1 MGHERRRRDA
11 ERDHEDDAVRTR
23 TVALRRARGG
33 GRDRREDGPVAAEA
47 GAMSA
52 GAGAAARRNA
62 IAVAAVWVAGLA
74 CTVWI
79 NRGGVAWGLPAIAA
93 AACACCL
100 ALGRWPRAWPAR
112 AAQSLLW
119 IALFCL
125 ALVPPLYT
133 VIADT
138 ALALDPNRFMCDVG
152 DRMVRCGMIGIEA
165 LAVPCVVLAAAVV
178 CRIRWRDAAVERIA
192 TAIALAIALA
202 WTALAVAY

>member
-1 MGHERRRRDA
+1 
-11 ERDHEDDAVRTR
+11 VRAR

-33 GRDRREDGPVAAEA
+33 GRDRREHGPVAAERHRL
-47 GAMSA
+47 SA
-52 GAGAAARRNA
+52 DTGAAARRNA

-79 NRGGVAWGLPAIAA
+79 DRGSVAWGLPAIAA

-100 ALGRWPRAWPAR
+100 ALGWWPRAWPAR

-192 TAIALAIALA
+192 TAAALAIALA